1 MATKTKAT
9 QAETKDFSQE
19 ANKMKKAIIVGLL
32 AVIAIGMVAVAG
44 GMLGNGST
52 GTGLFAIAEGTSDH
66 EHDDEHDHSVEI
78 EGKDL
83 KLLTVQE
90 VAYLWEIDS
99 EILLSRMTAEF
110 DLKESYTVHSVLE
123 DIRAE
128 YAFSP
133 ALIKD
138 MAEEIKEQGAQNE

>member
-1 MATKTKAT
+1 
-9 QAETKDFSQE
+9 
-19 ANKMKKAIIVGLL
+19 MKKTAIFGLL
-32 AVIAIGMVAVAG
+32 AVVAIGVVAISG
-44 GMLGNGST
+44 GMLGNDGT
-52 GTGLFAIAEGTSDH
+52 GTGLFAITGDH
-66 EHDDEHDHSVEI
+66 EHDELHDHSVEI

-90 VAYLWEIDS
+90 VADLWEIDS
-99 EILLSRMTAEF
+99 EILLSRITNEF

-138 MAEEIKEQGAQNE
+138 IAEEIKQQQNN

>member
-1 MATKTKAT
+1 
-9 QAETKDFSQE
+9 
-19 ANKMKKAIIVGLL
+19 MKKAVIIGLL
-32 AVIAIGMVAVAG
+32 AIVVIGIVAVAG
-44 GMLGNGST
+44 GMLGNDGT
-52 GTGLFAIAEGTSDH
+52 GTGLFAITGDH
-66 EHDDEHDHSVEI
+66 EHEHDELHDHSVEI

-83 KLLTVQE
+83 KLLTVQD

-99 EILLSRMTAEF
+99 EILLSKITAEF
-110 DLKESYTVHSVLE
+110 DLEESYTVHSVLE